1 MSSSAEQEL
10 NTIDKSRFADAYL
23 ESGWPQ
29 NLNLQIN
36 VITRL
41 SCHLRLH
48 YSEDINNGTGSIHG
62 GIIASAMQDAGLLLA
77 THAFRDQTALIVR
90 TIDFQISY
98 LRAAK
103 QTDLIIEAKL
113 LRQSRRIAFIQVV
126 ATDRDGQTVA
136 SVNGCFGTWED
147 ESSNQ
152 VSQALYQPLLN
163 KTVADHPFK
172 KMMSSVIDTKIP
184 GMAIEQMGE
193 GFCRMHLDNIE
204 RYQNQDGDIANGA
217 QLMLLDNVG
226 AFASLAAIDTFG
238 MGSTVDLK
246 LTMCDTVRNEGVIAV
261 AEAMGHRGSQM
272 SSRVSIVAAESKTLI
287 AFGTVSI
294 WVKF

>member
-1 MSSSAEQEL
+1 MSSPAEQQL

-23 ESGWPQ
+23 ESGWPK

-41 SCHLRLH
+41 SCHLRLN

-77 THAFRDQTALIVR
+77 THAFREQTDLIVR
-90 TIDFQISY
+90 TVDFQISY

-113 LRQSRRIAFIQVV
+113 LRQSRRMAFIQVV

-147 ESSNQ
+147 DSSSQ
-152 VSQALYQPLLN
+152 ISQALYQPLLT
-163 KTVADHPFK
+163 KSVSDHPVK
-172 KMMSSVIDTKIP
+172 KLMCTMVDTKIP
-184 GMAIEQMGE
+184 GMTIEQMGE
-193 GFCRMHLDNIE
+193 GFCRIRLDNIE

-217 QLMLLDNVG
+217 QLMLVDNVG
-226 AFASLAAIDTFG
+226 AFASLSAIDVFG

-246 LTMCDTVRNEGVIAV
+246 LTMCNTVKNEGVVAV

-272 SSRVSIVAAESKTLI
+272 SSRVNLVSAESNTLL
-287 AFGTVSI
+287 AFGTLSL